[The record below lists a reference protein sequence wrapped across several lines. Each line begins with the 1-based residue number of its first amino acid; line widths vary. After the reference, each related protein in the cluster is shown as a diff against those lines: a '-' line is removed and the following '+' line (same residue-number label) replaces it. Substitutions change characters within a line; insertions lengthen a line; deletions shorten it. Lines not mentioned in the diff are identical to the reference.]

1 MNRKY
6 RVPQVMRFAS
16 IVLLKK
22 KWKRSVWVKKYR
34 QQYSHMTLIE
44 ELRDNYPDDFKNY
57 LRMDNQLFNMLLNK
71 IKHKISKQDTVMR
84 ESIDA
89 RARLAA
95 TLRYLAT
102 GRSFEDLKF
111 STGIY
116 APSLSKII
124 PETCRAI
131 YECLKSDYLKMPST
145 KEEWIKIAKVF
156 EKKWQFI
163 NCGGAMD
170 GKHIRIVPLSDS
182 GAMYYITKT
191 FIASYCWLW
200 LVPNYEFIYVDV
212 GKNGRMSDGG
222 VLEYTEFYRKLKL
235 GDLNFPVNN
244 ETVNNLTSSFWVM
257 KRSD

>member
-1 MNRKY
+1 MDRKY
-6 RVPQVMRFAS
+6 RVAQVMMFAG

-22 KWKRSVWVKKYR
+22 KKKRSVWVKKYR

-111 STGIY
+111 STGIS

-124 PETCRAI
+124 PETVTRGEVTTDTMQHGERFESSIPLINLQRRSTVQMSLEAKRNRDQYKTYFNTDGCVEWQDRMVSSGRA
-131 YECLKSDYLKMPST
+131 
-145 KEEWIKIAKVF
+145 
-156 EKKWQFI
+156 
-163 NCGGAMD
+163 
-170 GKHIRIVPLSDS
+170 
-182 GAMYYITKT
+182 
-191 FIASYCWLW
+191 
-200 LVPNYEFIYVDV
+200 
-212 GKNGRMSDGG
+212 
-222 VLEYTEFYRKLKL
+222 
-235 GDLNFPVNN
+235 
-244 ETVNNLTSSFWVM
+244 
-257 KRSD
+257 